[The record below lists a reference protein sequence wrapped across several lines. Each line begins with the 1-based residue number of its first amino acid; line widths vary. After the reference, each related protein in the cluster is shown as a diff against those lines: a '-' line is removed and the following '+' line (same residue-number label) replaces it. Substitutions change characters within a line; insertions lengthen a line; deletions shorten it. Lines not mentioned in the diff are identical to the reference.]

1 MLTLCP
7 GETADV
13 PCPAPVHGSTSS
25 KLGSSSGK
33 SVDGGPLA
41 KSSGGIG
48 EREEEGMIVRE
59 DERGIVGEVFRGIG
73 IHDIMM
79 ERQGGGWRMPKKS
92 PKQLFH
98 KLFYRY
104 TVLIV
109 CIVLAL
115 AVYFISA
122 MRNRILETNRHYMD
136 MMTEEAASY
145 VDECSQTAG
154 HIQAELY
161 QSSGILNDLLT
172 YFQYEPEEYQK
183 YRLDTFIASSS
194 AAYEGFNNF
203 MEKVMENNS
212 DIRSIEIIAYD
223 KSEVTTC
230 YPDGKTYI
238 RQNAKL
244 RMAEVERRDLARD
257 GTFSFVKEIRDPDTL
272 TGAGCMIVNFKA
284 DQFRKIQEYYSI
296 AGLLVCSQNH
306 MVIFQSDNELDA
318 NAFFQTQEGEI
329 ARDTSQ
335 YYVQKSDIGDYS
347 IYGMADKKKAAQV
360 PFTTILAVLGV
371 GLGVILLGEWC
382 VRIYLLHLTGRLNH
396 IIDGMQRVTTGDL
409 SMRLAADENGDELD
423 VISTQFNE
431 MCQELDRYIQ
441 KSYLAEIEQKNA
453 EMEALQSQINPHFLY
468 NTLEAIRMKAIC
480 NGDRDVGK
488 MLYSMSVIFRSQLKD
503 SDIITLIQEMHY
515 CKKYLELFEYRY
527 QGKFTSKVEC
537 PEELMN
543 YPVMKFIL
551 QPIVENYFVHGIRS
565 EQEGNTIHIWAKR
578 IEDAL
583 FVHIEDNGKGMTEE
597 EIEAKNA
604 ELGAAEHHKKSVG
617 ISNVNTRIRAVYGDG
632 YGVILK
638 SREGGGL
645 HVIVKIGIDKKDE
658 VREICHEESDVS
670 RG

>member
-1 MLTLCP
+1 
-7 GETADV
+7 
-13 PCPAPVHGSTSS
+13 
-25 KLGSSSGK
+25 
-33 SVDGGPLA
+33 
-41 KSSGGIG
+41 
-48 EREEEGMIVRE
+48 
-59 DERGIVGEVFRGIG
+59 
-73 IHDIMM
+73 
-79 ERQGGGWRMPKKS
+79 MPKKS
-92 PKQLFH
+92 PKQLFR

-109 CIVLAL
+109 SIVLAL

-122 MRNRILETNRHYMD
+122 TRSRILETNRHYMD

-145 VDECSQTAG
+145 VGSCSQTAG
-154 HIQAELY
+154 HIQSELY

-172 YFQYEPEEYQK
+172 YFQCDPETYQK
-183 YRLDTFIASSS
+183 YRLDTYMASPAS
-194 AAYEGFNNF
+194 AYEGFNNF

-212 DIRSIEIIAYD
+212 EIRSIEIIAYN

-244 RMAEVERRDLARD
+244 RMAEVERRDLARE

-272 TGAGCMIVNFKA
+272 TGTGCMIVNFKA
-284 DQFRKIQEYYSI
+284 DQFAKIQEYYS
-296 AGLLVCSQNH
+296 AGDLLVCSQNR
-306 MVIFQSDNELDA
+306 MVIFQSDQDLDA
-318 NAFFQTQEGEI
+318 RAFFGTQEGEI
-329 ARDTSQ
+329 ARNTSE
-335 YYVQKSDIGDYS
+335 YYVQKTETEDYTVFA
-347 IYGMADKKKAAQV
+347 MAKRSEAARV
-360 PFTTILAVLGV
+360 PYTTILAVLGV
-371 GLGVILLGEWC
+371 GLFLILLGEWC
-382 VRIYLLHLTGRLNH
+382 VRVYLLHLTGRLNK

-409 SMRLAADENGDELD
+409 EVRLNADKNGDELD

-503 SDIITLIQEMHY
+503 SDIITLIQEIHY

-527 QGKFTSKVEC
+527 QGKFTSRVEC

-551 QPIVENYFVHGIRS
+551 QPVVENYFVHGIRA
-565 EQEGNTIHIWAKR
+565 EQEGNTIHIWVER
-578 IEDAL
+578 EMDAL
-583 FVHIEDNGKGMTEE
+583 LVHIEDNGKGMTEK
-597 EIEAKNA
+597 EIEEKNA
-604 ELGAAEHHKKSVG
+604 ELKAAEHNKKSVG
-617 ISNVNTRIRAVYGDG
+617 ISNVNSRIRAVYGEG
-632 YGVILK
+632 YGVTLK
-638 SREGGGL
+638 AEEGGGL
-645 HVIVKIGIDKKDE
+645 HVIVKLGITE
-658 VREICHEESDVS
+658 LTEPEEI
-670 RG
+670 